1 MLILQRKQGQS
12 FMIGQDI
19 TITVQEIGAG
29 RVRLSIDAPRNVSV
43 LREEL
48 VAARG
53 ENAAAAREEVSPL
66 QLLQLLKQDNS
77 SKQER

>member
-48 VAARG
+48 V

>member
-29 RVRLSIDAPRNVSV
+29 RVRLSSDAPRNVSV

-48 VAARG
+48 VAARR

>member
-1 MLILQRKQGQS
+1 
-12 FMIGQDI
+12 MIGQDI

-29 RVRLSIDAPRNVSV
+29 RVRLSIDAQRNVSV

-48 VAARG
+48 VAARR
-53 ENAAAAREEVSPL
+53 ENAAASREEVSPL